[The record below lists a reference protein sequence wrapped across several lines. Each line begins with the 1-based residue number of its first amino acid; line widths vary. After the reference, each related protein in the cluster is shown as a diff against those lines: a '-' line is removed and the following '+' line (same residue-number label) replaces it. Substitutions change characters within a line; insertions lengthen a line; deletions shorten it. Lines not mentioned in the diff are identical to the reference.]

1 MWVAEEGDGLQPP
14 NSLVSLS
21 ALVRKSPRKASA
33 QETPE
38 TFHSLFLIIIFFFP
52 TKSGIFSCIQ
62 VLTWPLI
69 WITAAQEKTAKQ
81 ILVFGSRGKDNM
93 KAYRKCLWILFPAEY
108 IGQACPVC
116 GLQAPCGTVQHG
128 HLCPVWYTREPISK
142 TLSWC

>member
-52 TKSGIFSCIQ
+52 HKVRDLLLYTGIDMTSN
-62 VLTWPLI
+62 LNHSSPG
-69 WITAAQEKTAKQ
+69 EN
-81 ILVFGSRGKDNM
+81 S
-93 KAYRKCLWILFPAEY
+93 
-108 IGQACPVC
+108 
-116 GLQAPCGTVQHG
+116 
-128 HLCPVWYTREPISK
+128 
-142 TLSWC
+142 